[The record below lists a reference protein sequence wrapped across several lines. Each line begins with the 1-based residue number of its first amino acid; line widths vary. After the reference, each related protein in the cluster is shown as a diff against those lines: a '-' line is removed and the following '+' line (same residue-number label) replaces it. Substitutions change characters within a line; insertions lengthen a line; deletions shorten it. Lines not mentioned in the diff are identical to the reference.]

1 MVEKESS
8 TKELEEALLEG
19 KIDMAVHS
27 AKDMPMEFPK
37 GLALGAVLSRED
49 ASDVLVTTT
58 GTPARKLVPG
68 SVIGT
73 SSLRRQIQIQQMNP
87 QVQVKLLR
95 GNVQTRL
102 EKLQSGQYDGILLAA
117 AGLKRLEIEGKTE
130 VAEAGGYPVF

>member
-1 MVEKESS
+1 
-8 TKELEEALLEG
+8 
-19 KIDMAVHS
+19 MAVHS

-58 GTPARKLVPG
+58 GTPARKLAPG

-102 EKLQSGQYDGILLAA
+102 ES
-117 AGLKRLEIEGKTE
+117 
-130 VAEAGGYPVF
+130 